1 MVSLIFLGL
10 EEKDAG
16 DVRGIGI
23 YILWSVAKNRDKT
36 KREFRKTAK
45 ARRDSK
51 CSHLDRVKNPVLTSS

>member
-23 YILWSVAKNRDKT
+23 YILWSVAKNRD
-36 KREFRKTAK
+36 
-45 ARRDSK
+45 
-51 CSHLDRVKNPVLTSS
+51 